1 MCLAV
6 PGRIVEIAA
15 GTDPLLRTGRV
26 EFGGIVKNVSLALV
40 PEAGE
45 GDYVL
50 VHVGLALSVVDAVE
64 AQRVF
69 ELLRRM
75 GDLDELASGGGS

>member
-1 MCLAV
+1 
-6 PGRIVEIAA
+6 
-15 GTDPLLRTGRV
+15 
-26 EFGGIVKNVSLALV
+26 V